1 MVKLQK
7 KVAVQTC
14 DRIQTV
20 NCNNREPRF
29 DFETNTNTPEN
40 WFRYDVLCHASS
52 FYDMFSLN
60 PNHSLSH

>member
-29 DFETNTNTPEN
+29 DLETNTNTPGKL
-40 WFRYDVLCHASS
+40 VLCHASS